1 MLSLQSACIVSSV
14 TPSSRKSQ
22 DMLIRL
28 TRSIIVII
36 FLLILLVIVLYIITT
51 SSHSIKRPVVLPPG
65 WPIPALVPPPQAY
78 QVPDSKVDI
87 HAGITELSSASP
99 HRLFR
104 DGSNG
109 SQYWAVGFRCPLGFK
124 QSVSYVDGVLKSK
137 GFMQE
142 PAYDPAM
149 CVDCWM
155 GEKSY
160 FSTDLRTEVTL
171 TYLEWIEER
180 YLGPFIIP
188 LGHRNGYMYV
198 ITIYDKPFKSHLP
211 IAPIP

>member
-1 MLSLQSACIVSSV
+1 MLLLQSSCIVGSV
-14 TPSSRKSQ
+14 TSSSRRSQ
-22 DMLIRL
+22 DRLIRL
-28 TRSIIVII
+28 TRSIIVIM
-36 FLLILLVIVLYIITT
+36 FFVILLVVVLFIIAPLF
-51 SSHSIKRPVVLPPG
+51 HSKKQLVVLPPG

-78 QVPDSKVDI
+78 QVPDSKLDI
-87 HAGITELSSASP
+87 HAGMTELSSASP
-99 HRLFR
+99 RRLFR

-109 SQYWAVGFRCPLGFK
+109 SQNWAVGFRCPLGFK

-137 GFMQE
+137 GYMQE

-160 FSTDLRTEVTL
+160 FSNDLRTEVTL

-188 LGHRNGYMYV
+188 LWHRNGYMYV
-198 ITIYDKPFKSHLP
+198 ITIYDKPLKSHLP
-211 IAPIP
+211 LAPIP